1 MALLLPA
8 CLAACLFV
16 SCRAI
21 NTLMTGLTSPLLM
34 YVVPCLAFYLHYR
47 HQEHREDTV
56 FPGAK

>member
-1 MALLLPA
+1 
-8 CLAACLFV
+8 
-16 SCRAI
+16 
-21 NTLMTGLTSPLLM
+21 MTGLTSPLLM